1 MNLLI
6 VDDQPNVLAYLTSR
20 IFWESAGIQEVFSAS
35 SVLAAKHIISSN
47 KIDVLLTDIE
57 MPVENGLDLVR
68 WIRSNQ
74 YAIEIILLTSHSD
87 FNYARQAIPLG
98 VQDYVVQPAKD
109 EDILQAVGKAVSS
122 VREKESASHQD
133 RFNRFSV
140 QEINHVIRHFMNHWP
155 KESNPGPDKDAD
167 YQRRMDQLKSLGL
180 TYHEHDRCFLI
191 AVSIIEWHTI
201 PGTEADMI
209 TRYDMMTEKIFSY
222 LNASVLSYITDD
234 YAFISMLVT
243 PAADDLETYLTL
255 LNDEVRETFQCTSHI
270 RYLET
275 SFPEFGRAHAHLLHL
290 LLSGDDSDSVIEKV
304 LYRPPYGENKTYQR
318 YYEQIRNYI
327 TNHITDPV
335 TRNDIA
341 EEIHV
346 SVDYISRIVRAVE
359 GISCIELIRNM
370 KMDHARILVRTT
382 DMPIGNI
389 AVLCGFDS
397 FAYFSR
403 LYRSVHGVS
412 PTQDRNNP
420 T

>member
-20 IFWESAGIQEVFSAS
+20 IPWENAGIREVFSAS
-35 SVLAAKHIISSN
+35 SVLAAKHIIASN
-47 KIDVLLTDIE
+47 EIQVLLTDIE
-57 MPVENGLDLVR
+57 MPVENGLDLIRWVR
-68 WIRSNQ
+68 ENQ
-74 YAIEIILLTSHSD
+74 YAMEIILLTSHSD

-98 VQDYVVQPAKD
+98 VLDYVVQPAKD
-109 EDILQAVGKAVSS
+109 EDILQAVGKATASAK
-122 VREKESASHQD
+122 EKESASHND
-133 RFNRFSV
+133 RYSRFSV

-155 KESNPGPDKDAD
+155 KETDAGSGEEFD
-167 YQRRMDQLKSLGL
+167 YQRRMDQLNSLGL
-180 TYHEHDRCFLI
+180 YYHENDRCFLI
-191 AVSIIEWHTI
+191 AVSILEWRSI

-209 TRYDMMTEKIFSY
+209 TKYDMMTEKIFSY

-243 PAADDLETYLTL
+243 PAGEDLETYLAL
-255 LNDEVRETFQCTSHI
+255 LNDNVQETFLCTSRI

-275 SFPEFGRAHAHLLHL
+275 TFPEFGKAHGHLLHL
-290 LLSGDDSDSVIEKV
+290 LSSGDDSDSVIEKV

-318 YYEQIRNYI
+318 YFDQIRNYI
-327 TNHITDPV
+327 ASHITDPV

-359 GISCIELIRNM
+359 GISCSELIRNM
-370 KMDHARILVRTT
+370 KMDYARKLVRTT

-403 LYRSVHGVS
+403 LYRAVHGIS
-412 PTQDRNNP
+412 PTQDRSSLS
-420 T
+420 